1 MSFRKG
7 DYQIDCYDSDD
18 MIYDSESVQDMEH
31 IWTTILQWV
40 NDANMGMN
48 VAVWETIDGI
58 EHEVI
63 TARFTKDQ
71 PYRVIH
77 SCLDNGDRP
86 GFSVWGFRTCEE
98 A

>member
-7 DYQIDCYDSDD
+7 VYQIDWYDSDD
-18 MIYDSESVQDMEH
+18 MIYDSDSVQDIEH

-40 NDANMGMN
+40 YNANMGMN
-48 VAVWETIDGI
+48 VAVWETIDGAD
-58 EHEVI
+58 HEVI
-63 TARFTKDQ
+63 TAKFTKDQ

>member
-7 DYQIDCYDSDD
+7 EFIIDWHNPDGTIYDSD
-18 MIYDSESVQDMEH
+18 SVQDMEE
-31 IWTTILQWV
+31 IWTTILRGV
-40 NDANMGMN
+40 YHADMGMD
-48 VAVWETIDGI
+48 VTVWEIIDGFD
-58 EHEVI
+58 HEVI

-86 GFSVWGFRTCEE
+86 GFSVWGFATCEE

>member
-7 DYQIDCYDSDD
+7 DYQICWYNSDG
-18 MIYDSESVQDMEH
+18 MIYDSDSVQDMEH

-40 NDANMGMN
+40 YRASMGMN
-48 VAVWETIDGI
+48 VTVWETIDGHD
-58 EHEVI
+58 HEVI

-77 SCLDNGDRP
+77 SCLDNGDSP
-86 GFSVWGFRTCEE
+86 GFSVWGFKTCEE